1 MSLQPLYS
9 SLLQKL
15 EGFLQYPACAPF
27 GRQKFALQARGIL
40 VDRSQLLSTARSNV
54 ADLSR
59 GNLGVPILLLVMLAM
74 MMLPVPPFLLDVF
87 FTFNIALSIVVLLV
101 CVYALRPLDFAVFPT
116 ILLVAT
122 LMRLALNVASTRVVM
137 LHGQEGHAAA
147 GKVIQAFGEVVI
159 GGNYVVGIVVFAI
172 LMIINFVVVT
182 KGAGRIS
189 EVSARFTLDAMPGKQ
204 MAIDADLNAG
214 LIDQSQAKLRRLEV
228 AQEAEFYGSM
238 DGASKFVRGDAIAG
252 LLILFINL
260 IGGMAVGI
268 FQHNMAFAD
277 AGKVYALLTIGDGLV
292 AQLPS
297 LLLSTAAAIM
307 VTRASGSEDMGK
319 QIGRQMF
326 ASPKALAVA
335 AGLMAVMGLVPGMPH
350 ISFLSMAAMAAGG
363 AYLFWR
369 KQNVQKIQALQEVK
383 RQQELLPSPARALET
398 KELGWDDVTPI
409 DMIGLEVGYRLIP
422 LVDRNQG
429 GQLLA
434 RIKGVRKKL
443 SQDLGFLMPT
453 VHIRDNLDLAPSA
466 YRLTLMGVILA
477 EAEIY
482 PDRELAINPGQVY
495 GSLNGITAKD
505 PAFGLEAVWI
515 EISQRAQA
523 QSLGYTVVDASTVVA
538 THLNQ
543 ILYKHSSE
551 LIGHEEVQQL
561 LQVLAKGSPKLAEE
575 LVPGVLSLSQLLKV
589 LQALLAEQVPVR
601 DIRSI
606 AEAIANNAAKSQDTA
621 ALVAAVRVGVSRAI
635 VQSIV
640 GTESE
645 LPVITLEPR
654 LEQILLNS
662 LQKAGQGSEEGVLLE
677 PSMAEKLQRSLID
690 AAQRQEMQGQPVIL
704 LVAGPIRAML
714 SRFGRLAVPGLHVL
728 AYQEIPD
735 NKQVTIVA
743 TVGPNG

>member
-1 MSLQPLYS
+1 M
-9 SLLQKL
+9 
-15 EGFLQYPACAPF
+15 
-27 GRQKFALQARGIL
+27 
-40 VDRSQLLSTARSNV
+40 DRSQLLSTARSNV
-54 ADLSR
+54 VDLSR
-59 GNLGVPILLLVMLAM
+59 GNLGVPLLLLVMLAM

-122 LMRLALNVASTRVVM
+122 LLRLALNVASTRVVM

-260 IGGMAVGI
+260 IGGIAVGI
-268 FQHNMAFAD
+268 LQHQMSFGD

-350 ISFLSMAAMAAGG
+350 ISFLSMAAVAAGG
-363 AYLFWR
+363 AYLFWK
-369 KQNVQKIQALQEVK
+369 KQNAQKVQALQEVK

-575 LVPGVLSLSQLLKV
+575 LVPGVVSLSQLLKI

-606 AEAIANNAAKSQDTA
+606 AEAIANNASKSQDTA
-621 ALVAAVRVGVSRAI
+621 AMVAAVRVGVSRAI

-677 PSMAEKLQRSLID
+677 PSMAEKLQRSLIE

>member
-1 MSLQPLYS
+1 MDRTQLISNARNNLAGL
-9 SLLQKL
+9 
-15 EGFLQYPACAPF
+15 
-27 GRQKFALQARGIL
+27 GRGQ
-40 VDRSQLLSTARSNV
+40 
-54 ADLSR
+54 
-59 GNLGVPILLLVMLAM
+59 LGVPILLLALMAM
-74 MMLPVPPFLLDVF
+74 MMLPMPPFLLDVF

-101 CVYALRPLDFAVFPT
+101 CVYAMRPLDFSVFPT

-122 LMRLALNVASTRVVM
+122 LLRLALNVASTRVVM
-137 LHGQEGHAAA
+137 LHGQDGHDAA

-172 LMIINFVVVT
+172 LMIINFVVIT

-214 LIDQSQAKLRRLEV
+214 LIDQNQAKTRRSEV
-228 AQEAEFYGSM
+228 AAEAEFYGSM

-260 IGGMAVGI
+260 IGGMLVGML
-268 FQHNMAFAD
+268 QHGMPFAE
-277 AGKVYALLTIGDGLV
+277 AGRVYTLLAIGDGLV

-307 VTRASGSEDMGK
+307 VTRASGSEEMGK
-319 QIGRQMF
+319 QINRQMF
-326 ASPKALAVA
+326 SSYKALAVSGA
-335 AGLMAVMGLVPGMPH
+335 IMIVMGLVPGMPH
-350 ISFLSMAAMAAGG
+350 FAFIGLGGIAAGM
-363 AYLFWR
+363 AYWLWR
-369 KQNVQKIQALQEVK
+369 RDQKAKAVALAEVQ
-383 RQQELLPSPARALET
+383 RQQDMLPSPVRAQES
-398 KELGWDDVTPI
+398 KELGWDDVTPVDI
-409 DMIGLEVGYRLIP
+409 IGLEVGYRLIP

-443 SQDLGFLMPT
+443 SQELGFLMPT

-482 PDRELAINPGQVY
+482 PDRELAINPGQVF
-495 GSLNGITAKD
+495 GTLNGITARD

-543 ILYKHSSE
+543 ILYKHSHE

-561 LQVLAKGSPKLAEE
+561 MQLLAKSSPKLAEE
-575 LVPGVLSLSQLLKV
+575 LVPGVLSLSALLNV
-589 LQALLAEQVPVR
+589 LQALLAEHVPVR
-601 DIRSI
+601 DIRTI
-606 AEAIANNAAKSQDTA
+606 AEAIANNAGKSQDTA
-621 ALVAAVRVGVSRAI
+621 ALVAVVRVGLSRAI

-640 GTESE
+640 GTETE

-662 LQKAGQGSEEGVLLE
+662 MQKAGQGQEEGVLLE
-677 PSMAEKLQRSLID
+677 PSMAEKLQRSLIE
-690 AAQRQEMQGQPVIL
+690 AAQRQEMQGSPVIL

-714 SRFGRLAVPGLHVL
+714 SRFGRLAVPNMHVL